1 MCFGVVVAS
10 GIDIG
15 QLSTSSKRVLRP
27 LGSGTRWGPLGRAA
41 ARPVKLRRMTATTSI
56 DEARLHALL
65 GQAVVEFG
73 ATANAALVVIGDRLG
88 LYRSLAETGPA
99 TPEELASSTGCA
111 ERYVREWLNAQAAS
125 GWVDYDAESG
135 RYAMSA
141 EQALMFA
148 DPQSPAFVGGA
159 FQIALGSAEARGHI
173 AEAFESGAGFGWH
186 EHTDDVF
193 DGCRRFFEPGYRAN
207 LVQSWI
213 PALDGVHDKL
223 AAGGRIADIGT
234 GQGAS
239 AILMAQAYPNAVVH
253 GSDYH
258 AGSIAEARRLAGEA
272 GLDGRVTFAVAPAE
286 ALAGGG
292 YDLVTCFDCLHDMG
306 DPVAVARHVRSA
318 LAPGGTWMIVEPIA
332 GDRVED
338 NLNPV
343 GRAYYAFSTLL
354 CTPSSLSQEGGLA
367 LGAQAGEGRLREVL
381 GTAGFT
387 HVRRAAETPFNI
399 VLEARP

>member
-1 MCFGVVVAS
+1 
-10 GIDIG
+10 
-15 QLSTSSKRVLRP
+15 
-27 LGSGTRWGPLGRAA
+27 
-41 ARPVKLRRMTATTSI
+41 MTATPTI
-56 DEARLHALL
+56 DEERLHALL

-73 ATANAALVVIGDRLG
+73 AAANAALIVIGDRLG
-88 LYRSLAETGPA
+88 LYRELAEHGPLTSA
-99 TPEELASSTGCA
+99 ELAERTGTA
-111 ERYVREWLNAQAAS
+111 ERYVREWANAQAAS
-125 GWVDYDAESG
+125 GWIAYEDG
-135 RYAMSA
+135 RYSMSP

-148 DPQSPAFVGGA
+148 VPGSPAFVGGA
-159 FQIALGSAEARGHI
+159 FQTALGSVDSREHI
-173 AEAFESGAGFGWH
+173 EEAFRSGAGFGWH

-213 PALDGVHDKL
+213 PALDGVQEKL
-223 AAGGRIADIGT
+223 EAGGRIADIGC

-239 AILMAQAYPNAVVH
+239 AIIMAEAFPQSRVH

-258 AGSIAEARRLAGEA
+258 DGSIAEARRLAAQA
-272 GLDGRVTFAVAPAE
+272 GVDDRVTFAVEPAE
-286 ALAGGG
+286 ALAGAS
-292 YDLVTCFDCLHDMG
+292 YDLVTSFDCLHDMG

-318 LAPGGTWMIVEPIA
+318 LAPDGGWMIVEPRA
-332 GDRVED
+332 GDTVED

-367 LGAQAGEGRLREVL
+367 LGAQAGVARLTEVL
-381 GTAGFT
+381 ETAGFSR
-387 HVRRAAETPFNI
+387 VRVAAETPFNL